1 VTGHGDGVKKALA
14 DQEGPIGQALGGF
27 EQSLGLTLSEDLPA
41 AVGSETAF
49 AVLAQGDSPAFV
61 ARTRTEDGERA
72 VSAVQRVLAQTLF
85 QGSPD
90 GLARAQELVR
100 RTPDG
105 LAAGSEPGAVDRV
118 MADGD
123 LGEQA
128 TFREAVPDA
137 GEAGLIMYVDIA
149 RALTLAGQDIGEQA
163 VHNTEHLK
171 AFGMSVTTRDVS
183 NATFRTRVTFR

>member
-1 VTGHGDGVKKALA
+1 
-14 DQEGPIGQALGGF
+14 
-27 EQSLGLTLSEDLPA
+27 
-41 AVGSETAF
+41 
-49 AVLAQGDSPAFV
+49 
-61 ARTRTEDGERA
+61 
-72 VSAVQRVLAQTLF
+72 
-85 QGSPD
+85 
-90 GLARAQELVR
+90 
-100 RTPDG
+100 
-105 LAAGSEPGAVDRV
+105 

-137 GEAGLIMYVDIA
+137 GEAGMIVYVDIA

-171 AFGMSVTTRDVS
+171 AFGMSVTTRDIS